1 MSYAFKT
8 IEIEEPIGNK
18 QSTATPKLFAVTAPT
33 YLADKVTRRV
43 VEVVNFELAQG
54 SMPA

>member
-1 MSYAFKT
+1 MSYAFKS
-8 IEIEEPIGNK
+8 IEIEETIGNK
-18 QSTATPKLFAVTAPT
+18 QSTMKPKLFAVPAAT
-33 YLADKVTRRV
+33 YLADQVTRRV